1 MTRPIYD
8 ETHELFRKSVRLFT
22 EREIVPNFDRWERER
37 MVDRE
42 LYLKAGEAGLLGMA
56 IPEEFGGAGN
66 PDFRFNAIRIEEFC
80 RAGVLNGG
88 QGIGLHTDICTP
100 YYLKFATPEQQAR
113 WLPGIASGELI
124 CAIAMTEPGT
134 GSDLGNV
141 STRAVRDDDH
151 YVVNGAK
158 MFISNGIIADLVIV
172 VCRTGDAGS
181 RSISLLVLERGMEGF
196 ARGKKLEKIG
206 LHAQD
211 TAELFFKDV
220 RVPVANRLGEENEG
234 FRYLMHGLAQ
244 ERLQIGVGAVA
255 RSQAAFNET
264 LEYTK
269 ERKAFGQPISSF
281 QNSRFVLA
289 TMRTEIDIA
298 QIYIDHQVLAHSRG
312 ELSDEEA
319 AQSKWWTTD
328 LEFRVMDQCL
338 QLHGG
343 YGYMDEY
350 PISRHWRDSRVD
362 RIGGGSNEI
371 MKEIIGRRILGI

>member
-1 MTRPIYD
+1 
-8 ETHELFRKSVRLFT
+8 
-22 EREIVPNFDRWERER
+22 
-37 MVDRE
+37 
-42 LYLKAGEAGLLGMA
+42 
-56 IPEEFGGAGN
+56 
-66 PDFRFNAIRIEEFC
+66 
-80 RAGVLNGG
+80 
-88 QGIGLHTDICTP
+88 
-100 YYLKFATPEQQAR
+100 
-113 WLPGIASGELI
+113 
-124 CAIAMTEPGT
+124 
-134 GSDLGNV
+134 
-141 STRAVRDDDH
+141 
-151 YVVNGAK
+151 